1 MAEPQIPFL
10 PEAWVIDR
18 NNPSK
23 PGQFTGAVR
32 TAGPHVMVQLRYPN
46 GEMQFRPLASLEPMA
61 SEQTG
66 DRSPRALLASKHFGN
81 VRDLR
86 RLVTYEKLRG
96 TLNEIIYSMEAAQID
111 FYPYQFKPV
120 LKFINSPT
128 ERLIIADEVGLG
140 KTIESALIWMEMQAR
155 RQAKRLLVVCPKILA
170 EKWRA
175 ELRNKFLLDAR
186 IVDFRDLQQEIGELK
201 TNGPGHQ
208 FVAIAPYT
216 GLTPARAELHLLDD
230 PPDHDQDGS
239 PKTRFLRELRHW
251 GLPHNPFDLV
261 VFDEA
266 HYMRNPAT
274 AVFHL
279 GESLAANA
287 GAVLCVSATPVH
299 NSNDDLRSLLR
310 LVDESFFETQG
321 VFEEL
326 LEANRPAVQA
336 GNALARTP
344 IDQQTLIR
352 AVDNMGRS
360 RFIGNAPLY
369 HQLRQLVESLDPNDK
384 SSVARAQDIVE
395 KLNLLGAYINRTRR
409 VQVTENRPLRDPV
422 TLKVTYSDE
431 EMRLYNAVL
440 AIVRRNCKRDNRPF
454 HVFQVLGLQLRA
466 ASCLPVLADE
476 IRRGRFGDIEEAQE
490 LLVDAFGGESVEQVF
505 SEDKPSE
512 EAYDLTG
519 LAKLL
524 DHDFKAND
532 TKYEK
537 LRDMLRNQIKD
548 EKVVIFAFFRG
559 TISYLRNRLLDDEI
573 DVTVIHGGV
582 DDEQR
587 WKELERFRDPNGPRV
602 LVSSEVG
609 SEGIDLQ
616 FCRVLVNYDLPWNP
630 MRVEQRIGRIDRV
643 GQQARHLS
651 IVNFKIKDTVEERL
665 FDRLHSKLDR
675 FANSL
680 GDLESVIG
688 REVQNLTVELL
699 SKDLTPEQE
708 AMLMEQAE
716 HVIEQRLLQ
725 IQALEESGDALLAL
739 SDYVQRRISE
749 DRDMGRYMQPG
760 EIEDYVLD
768 FFQREFQGTVVNQN
782 TPASDCYRFRLSYAA
797 QNSLSDFIKDDRSLS
812 ARPLRQ
818 REFTLSFRKEA
829 LQTLSVTQRRG
840 IHFANHLSPLIRW
853 ITKVNHDRAASFYKV
868 SAAQLFESSL
878 PPGDYCYRIER
889 WQMRGLSNRES
900 LAYGICRLG
909 SHELL
914 PPDQAE
920 TVLQQVLRAGTDWDY
935 VDANRDVLL
944 QAHDTLAK
952 ALENRFSQAVIDFEA
967 ENKTTHQIKVQRV
980 QNIFERRIAQ
990 DEQRLRTL
998 HAAQRNPRVI
1008 RLTEGRL
1015 NAARENKENR
1025 LRELDEK
1032 SATDYSTQDVAAGVF
1047 RCLGDCSE
1055 SPNDEN

>member
-1 MAEPQIPFL
+1 MADPQIPFA
-10 PEAWVIDR
+10 PESWVVDR
-18 NNPSK
+18 NNPGN
-23 PGQFTGAVR
+23 PGQFTGNWR
-32 TAGPHVMVQLRYPN
+32 SAGPHIMVQLRYPS
-46 GEMQFRPLASLEPMA
+46 GEMQFRPLASLESMA
-61 SEQTG
+61 RGETG
-66 DRSPRALLASKHFGN
+66 DRSLSGRLAKGHFGN

-86 RLVTYEKLRG
+86 RLITYEKLRG

-140 KTIESALIWMEMQAR
+140 KTIESALIWIELQAR
-155 RQAKRLLVVCPKILA
+155 RQAKRLLVVCPKILS
-170 EKWRA
+170 EKWRE

-208 FVAIAPYT
+208 FITIAAYT
-216 GLTPARAELHLLDD
+216 ALSPARAELQLLDD
-230 PPDHDQDGS
+230 PPDQDQEGS

-251 GLPHNPFDLV
+251 GLPYDPFDLV

-310 LVDESFFETQG
+310 LIDESFFETQG

-336 GNALARTP
+336 SNALARTP
-344 IDQQTLIR
+344 VDQQMLAR
-352 AVDNMGRS
+352 AVDGMRRS
-360 RFIGNAPLY
+360 RFINSAPLFE
-369 HQLRQLVESLDPNDK
+369 QLVQLLDSLDPNDK
-384 SSVARAQDIVE
+384 STIAKCQDIVE

-409 VQVTENRPLRDPV
+409 VQVAENRPLREPV
-422 TLKVTYSDE
+422 TLAVTYSEE

-466 ASCLPVLADE
+466 ASCLPVLANE
-476 IRRGRFGDIEEAQE
+476 IRQGRFGDVEETE
-490 LLVDAFGGESVEQVF
+490 EILIDALGDETVEEVF
-505 SEDKPSE
+505 SDTALGKED
-512 EAYDLTG
+512 YDLTG
-519 LAKLL
+519 LSKLL
-524 DHDFKAND
+524 EHDFEADD
-532 TKYEK
+532 TKYAK
-537 LRDMLRNQIKD
+537 LREMLSERVTE

-559 TISYLRNRLLDDEI
+559 TLSYLLRRLLEDGI
-573 DVTVIHGGV
+573 DATVIHGGV
-582 DDEQR
+582 DNEQR
-587 WKELERFRDPNGPRV
+587 WKELERFRDPKGPRI
-602 LVSSEVG
+602 LLSSEVG

-616 FCRVLVNYDLPWNP
+616 FCRIMVNYDLPWNP

-651 IVNFKIKDTVEERL
+651 IVNFKITDTVEERL
-665 FDRLHSKLDR
+665 FDRLHSKLER

-680 GDLESVIG
+680 GDLESIIG
-688 REVQNLTVELL
+688 REVQNLTVEFL
-699 SKDLTPEQE
+699 SKDLTRDQE
-708 AMLMEQAE
+708 DLLFDQAE

-725 IQALEESGDALLAL
+725 MQALEESGDALLAL

-749 DRDMGRYMQPG
+749 DRDRGRYIQPE

-768 FFQREFQGTVVNQN
+768 FFQREFQGSVVNQN
-782 TPASDCYRFRLSYAA
+782 TPAQDCYRFKLNSAA

-818 REFTLSFRKEA
+818 REFTLTFRKET
-829 LQTLSVTQRRG
+829 LQSLPPAQRRSVN
-840 IHFANHLSPLIRW
+840 FANHLSPLVRW
-853 ITKVNHDRAASFYKV
+853 ITKINRERSRSFYNV
-868 SAAQLFESSL
+868 SAVQILSSAL
-878 PPGDYCYRIER
+878 APGDYCYRIER
-889 WQMRGLSNRES
+889 WQMRGLSNREM
-900 LAYGICRLG
+900 LAYGVSRIG
-909 SHELL
+909 SQECL

-920 TVLQQVLRAGTDWDY
+920 TVLQQVFRSGTDWDY
-935 VDANRDVLL
+935 VDADRDALL
-944 QAHDTLAK
+944 ETHQTVAK
-952 ALENRFSQAVIDFEA
+952 TLENQFSQAVTDFEA
-967 ENKTTHQIKVQRV
+967 ENATTHQIKVQRV
-980 QNIFERRIAQ
+980 RNIFERRIAQ

-998 HAAQRNPRVI
+998 RTAQRNPRVI

-1032 SATDYSTQDVAAGVF
+1032 SATDFSTQDVAAGVF
-1047 RCLGDCSE
+1047 RCLGNGST
-1055 SPNDEN
+1055 PNDDG